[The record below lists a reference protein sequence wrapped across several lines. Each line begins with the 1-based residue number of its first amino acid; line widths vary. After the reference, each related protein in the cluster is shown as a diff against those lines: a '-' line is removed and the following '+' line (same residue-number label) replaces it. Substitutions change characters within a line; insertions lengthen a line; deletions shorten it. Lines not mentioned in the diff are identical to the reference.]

1 VVPSSSIMAG
11 YLKLATRTSG
21 GGGGGTEKEKGGLWT
36 INLDEDPAEGGAVGS
51 RLDGIAWRPEA

>member
-1 VVPSSSIMAG
+1 MAG